1 MNRRDAVAENLQ
13 ALADDLKSLYESATT
28 DPKARQWKERRW
40 AALEGAIGVLTT
52 LVARR
57 LVVKLWGILTGEEA
71 PKRPPTER
79 VQRPEPHKET
89 MAEPPT
95 WTTTADSPTVSTTT
109 DPSTQA
115 TSQPDA
121 ETMSSSSSSV
131 K

>member
-1 MNRRDAVAENLQ
+1 VNRRDAVAEDLR
-13 ALADDLKSLYESATT
+13 ALADDLTSLYESATT

-40 AALEGAIGVLTT
+40 AALQGALGVVTT
-52 LVARR
+52 LAARK

-79 VQRPEPHKET
+79 VGRPEPRPET
-89 MAEPPT
+89 GAQPPAATTFEPPT
-95 WTTTADSPTVSTTT
+95 QTM
-109 DPSTQA
+109 
-115 TSQPDA
+115 SQPEA